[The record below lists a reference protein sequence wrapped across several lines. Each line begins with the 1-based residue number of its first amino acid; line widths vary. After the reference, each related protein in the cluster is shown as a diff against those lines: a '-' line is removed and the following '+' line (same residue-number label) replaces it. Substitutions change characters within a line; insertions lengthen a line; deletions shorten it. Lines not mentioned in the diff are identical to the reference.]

1 MCHFWEAT
9 SESTVPRQGVVRR
22 AAGRMAVDLGL
33 QLARLLERL
42 ADLTRR
48 LPDMAEQVVEDFAA
62 AHGQHPLHLQM
73 LRMITKRCGWV
84 SRSVLADGIELT
96 PEAHNSG

>member
-1 MCHFWEAT
+1 MITLTNSAIPI
-9 SESTVPRQGVVRR
+9 STALMVQ
-22 AAGRMAVDLGL
+22 VDLGL
-33 QLARLLERL
+33 QPARLLERL

-48 LPDMAEQVVEDFAA
+48 LPDMAEQVVEDFAT

-73 LRMITKRCGWV
+73 LRMITKRCGRV